1 MRFMATLQYSDGSI
15 REFSEAGSKSANTE
29 RNDWLTTISDVGST
43 APEIPPVIKP
53 WLEEKCELLDSSD
66 LLVNPSSRP
75 QPVTDVKHSGAGG
88 PAIKKHGRPNS
99 SKRCLQLAQ
108 RRIFEKFIFLRERS
122 GE

>member
-1 MRFMATLQYSDGSI
+1 MATLQYSDGSI
-15 REFSEAGSKSANTE
+15 AEFSEASSKSADTE
-29 RNDWLTTISDVGST
+29 KNDRLTTISDVGST

-75 QPVTDVKHSGAGG
+75 QPVTDVKHSGSGG

-99 SKRCLQLAQ
+99 SKRCLQLAK